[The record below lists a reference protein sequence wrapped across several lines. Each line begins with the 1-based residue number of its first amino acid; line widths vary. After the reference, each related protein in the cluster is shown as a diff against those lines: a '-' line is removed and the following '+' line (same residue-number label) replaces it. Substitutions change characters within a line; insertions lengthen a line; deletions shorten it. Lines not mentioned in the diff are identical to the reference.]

1 MAGVSHIDVHV
12 FNEDETKEVQ
22 EKLLAWFDKSKRK
35 MPWRDL
41 NDIELN
47 DRAYRIW
54 VSEMMLQQ
62 TQVATV
68 VAYYNK
74 WIKKWPTVSDL
85 ADATTEEVNEMWSGL
100 GYYSRGRRLHEGAQK
115 VMQDFGGKIPS
126 SSQELMSL
134 PGVGQY
140 TAGFACRLPACL
152 SYYILCNFLIITLSA
167 AIASIAFSEQ
177 CGVVDGNVVRVL
189 SRMRI
194 IGGDTSQQKT
204 MQYLWYSLC

>member
-74 WIKKWPTVSDL
+74 WIKV
-85 ADATTEEVNEMWSGL
+85 
-100 GYYSRGRRLHEGAQK
+100 
-115 VMQDFGGKIPS
+115 
-126 SSQELMSL
+126 
-134 PGVGQY
+134 
-140 TAGFACRLPACL
+140 
-152 SYYILCNFLIITLSA
+152 
-167 AIASIAFSEQ
+167 
-177 CGVVDGNVVRVL
+177 
-189 SRMRI
+189 
-194 IGGDTSQQKT
+194 
-204 MQYLWYSLC
+204 